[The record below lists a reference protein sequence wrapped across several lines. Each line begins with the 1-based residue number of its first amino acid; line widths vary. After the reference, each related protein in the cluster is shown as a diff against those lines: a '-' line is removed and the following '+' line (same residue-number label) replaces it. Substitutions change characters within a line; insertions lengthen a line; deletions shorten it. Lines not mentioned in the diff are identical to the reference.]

1 MAANDNAWRE
11 QWIAAVAQIRSDLGY
26 QDSAAQLRTLEK
38 TGLLKLTDL
47 RYNPSRFFEAHR
59 LLARHA
65 PNLGPGFWI
74 RFTVHYNLFA
84 GTVLAVGSD
93 EQVRELQEI
102 QQQGQLGCF
111 GLTEKLAGVNSGLV
125 VQTVADWDDA
135 TGEFVLTCPSEGA
148 HKNWISQGLV
158 AERAV
163 VVADLRLNGKSHGAH
178 AFLVTLREADGR
190 ALPNVVYGDMG
201 HKTVGNDLDNAWIGF
216 NGARIPR
223 QSLLSRFGEVEQGGG
238 GKYTSKAKGFNNMT
252 MIGQRLYTG
261 RIAVA
266 WAALTFTRKL
276 FEMTRTYSD
285 NKACWGPKQN
295 TPLTS
300 VPQLASLYR
309 CADKKLSRIEA
320 FVRECERRLS
330 ECLEQDKIPP
340 VELTDAIACAKIAA
354 SETSIDLCFRLK
366 QDVGSYALMGGVGFD
381 QMDFLQACKFAE
393 GDSRILMQKLAR
405 DRVKSN
411 KNVGSPQEQAL
422 VASLRQAL
430 QTGQQEWD
438 VHFDEVYDLAWL
450 IVTRIIDAFSPG
462 EPMTL
467 PCGLSKL

>member
-1 MAANDNAWRE
+1 MADAEWRNK
-11 QWIAAVAQIRSDLGY
+11 WIDAVAKIRSDVCY
-26 QDSAAQLRTLEK
+26 EDSAAQLRALQR

-47 RYNPSRFFEAHR
+47 KYNPNRFFEAHR

-84 GTVLAVGSD
+84 GTVLAVGTE
-93 EQVRELQEI
+93 EQVKELQDI
-102 QQQGQLGCF
+102 QQHGELGCF

-125 VQTVADWDDA
+125 VQTVADWDDSA
-135 TGEFVLTCPSEGA
+135 GEFVLSCPADGA

-163 VVADLRLNGKSHGAH
+163 VVADLRIDGKSHGAH
-178 AFLVTLREADGR
+178 AFLVTLREGGR
-190 ALPNVVYGDMG
+190 SLPNVVYGDMG
-201 HKTVGNDLDNAWIGF
+201 QKTVGNDLDNAWIAF
-216 NGARIPR
+216 NGARIPK
-223 QSLLSRFGEVEQGGG
+223 QALLSRYGEVSQGNG
-238 GKYTSKAKGFNNMT
+238 GKYTSKAKGFTNMT

-276 FEMTRTYSD
+276 FEMTHHYSD
-285 NKACWGPKQN
+285 NKACWGPRQ
-295 TPLTS
+295 TSSLSS
-300 VPQLASLYR
+300 VPQLAALYR
-309 CADKKLSRIEA
+309 CADKKLTRLEN
-320 FVRECERRLS
+320 FVKECERRLA
-330 ECLEQDKIPP
+330 ECLTQDRVPP
-340 VELTDAIACAKIAA
+340 VELTDAIACAKIAS
-354 SETSIDLCFRLK
+354 SEMSIDLCFRLK

-405 DRVKSN
+405 DRVKAS
-411 KNVGSPQEQAL
+411 KPVGSAQEEAL
-422 VASLRQAL
+422 AEKLRQAL
-430 QTGQQEWD
+430 KKGGQQEWD
-438 VHFDEVYDLAWL
+438 NHFEDVYDLAWM

-462 EPMTL
+462 DAITL